1 MDELQ
6 SSEELIFNEEQVKPI
21 LQNVVDEVLNKQPYD
36 EDQVQQWVDTI
47 CDKCMKQMADLQKPY
62 KYVVTCQ
69 IMQASG
75 AGLHSSVSCYWN
87 QEEDNLVQ
95 YFWPNEKKKD
105 RNNCKMYCIIT
116 AVGMFL

>member
-21 LQNVVDEVLNKQPYD
+21 LQNVVDEVLNKASYD
-36 EDQVQQWVDTI
+36 EDLVQQWVDTI
-47 CDKCMKQMADLQKPY
+47 CDRCMKQMADLQKPY
-62 KYVVTCQ
+62 KYIVTCQ

-75 AGLHSSVSCYWN
+75 AGLHSSVSAYWN
-87 QEEDNLVQ
+87 QEEDNMVQ

-116 AVGMFL
+116 AVG